1 IMMVGLQGSGK
12 TTTTAKIAKRLTE
25 RGSRRVLM
33 ASLDTRRPAA
43 MEQLAVLGKQVG
55 VDTLPIVAGQSAVQ
69 IARRALEAARLGGF
83 DVVMLDTAGRVTV
96 DEALMA
102 EVAEVKAATDPH
114 EVLLVADALTGQ
126 DAVNT
131 ARAFDE
137 RLGVTGI
144 VLTRMDGD
152 ARGGAALSMRA
163 VTGKPIKLVGT
174 GEKVDALEEFH
185 PQRVASRILGMGDI
199 VSLVEKAA
207 ENIDQEKALR
217 AVEKMR
223 KGKFDLD
230 DLRDQLA
237 QMDKI
242 GGMGG
247 VMGMLPGI
255 GKMKA
260 QIEQAGLGDGM
271 IRRQRAIIDSM
282 TPKERRNPDLL
293 KASRKKRIASGSG
306 TRVEEVNK
314 LLKMHR
320 QMADMM
326 KMMGGGKG
334 RGIGA
339 ALGNMMGFGGGGM
352 PQPSPEMLAEMQKKM
367 GGGMPGM
374 PGGGG
379 LPPLPPGLG
388 GKGPAMPGG
397 LPGLGGPKLPGLP
410 GLGGFNPFGAGK
422 KK

>member
-1 IMMVGLQGSGK
+1 
-12 TTTTAKIAKRLTE
+12 
-25 RGSRRVLM
+25 
-33 ASLDTRRPAA
+33 
-43 MEQLAVLGKQVG
+43 
-55 VDTLPIVAGQSAVQ
+55 
-69 IARRALEAARLGGF
+69 
-83 DVVMLDTAGRVTV
+83 MLDTAGRLTV

-102 EVAEVKAATDPH
+102 EAAEVKAATDPH

-131 ARAFDE
+131 ARTFDQ

-144 VLTRMDGD
+144 ILTRMDGD

-207 ENIDQEKALR
+207 ANIDQEKALR

-230 DLRDQLA
+230 DLRDQLS
-237 QMDKI
+237 QMDKM

-247 VMGMLPGI
+247 MLGMLPGI

-271 IRRQRAIIDSM
+271 IKRQRAIIDSM
-282 TPKERRNPDLL
+282 TPQERRNPDLL
-293 KASRKKRIASGSG
+293 KASRKKRIAAGSG
-306 TRVEEVNK
+306 TKVEEVNK

-334 RGIGA
+334 KGIGA
-339 ALGNMMGFGGGGM
+339 ALGNILGLGGGM
-352 PQPSPEMLAEMQKKM
+352 PQPTPEMLAEMQKKM
-367 GGGMPGM
+367 GGQLPPGM
-374 PGGGG
+374 PSLPSDIGGGG

-388 GKGPAMPGG
+388 GKGPALPGG
-397 LPGLGGPKLPGLP
+397 LPGLGGPKMPGLP
-410 GLGGFNPFGAGK
+410 GLGGPFNPFGGGRK
-422 KK
+422 K